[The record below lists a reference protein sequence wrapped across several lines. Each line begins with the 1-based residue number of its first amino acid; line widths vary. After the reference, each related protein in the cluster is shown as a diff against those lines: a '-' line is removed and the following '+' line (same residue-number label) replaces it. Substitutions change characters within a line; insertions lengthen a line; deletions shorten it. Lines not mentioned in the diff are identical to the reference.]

1 MMLEVGLG
9 TACLPGKLDAHE
21 YETLISEA
29 IDSGVTFI
37 DTAPL
42 YGPNE
47 LLLGQL
53 PDRHRLRICTKVG
66 LNQRKHLPI
75 PLMREFTQLFFAF
88 FSSPTR
94 RTEFSRD
101 DKNKVF
107 TCLAKSLERLKLPN
121 IDTYLYH
128 SASDNGQLTYVGEF
142 LTELRAAGLVK
153 RVGFSADEYF
163 EADTSWCDVV
173 QVPLRGIR
181 WFDGNFDIIVNRI
194 FAENG
199 GGIEHLREVRHA
211 KRLVTLLVGTTSIEH
226 LLQFQ
231 QRVNQFETKLGDS
244 TELSDT

>member
-29 IDSGVTFI
+29 INLGVTFI

-53 PDRHRLRICTKVG
+53 PCRYRLRICTKLG

-75 PLMREFTQLFFAF
+75 PLIREVTQLLFAY
-88 FSSPTR
+88 FSSPTKK
-94 RTEFSRD
+94 TEFSRD
-101 DKNKVF
+101 DRNKVF

-128 SASDNGQLTYVGEF
+128 SASNSNQLTHVGEF
-142 LTELRAAGLVK
+142 LTELRAAGFVK

-173 QVPLRGIR
+173 QVPLRGVG
-181 WFDGNFDIIVNRI
+181 WFDGKFDIIVNRI
-194 FAENG
+194 FAENAG
-199 GGIEHLREVRHA
+199 EIEYLREVPHVG
-211 KRLVTLLVGTTSIEH
+211 RLITLLVGTTSIEH

-231 QRVNQFETKLGDS
+231 QKVDQFGMKLGN
-244 TELSDT
+244 